1 MIQKLAN
8 GKASNMIEFFLPME
22 KIPTTTHQQKKVNVR
37 NGKPIFYE
45 PEELKNARAKFES
58 LLSRHVPPDK
68 LKGPVRLTVKWCF
81 PMIKGVH
88 TGQYKT
94 TKPDTDNLQKL
105 FKDCMTKLSF
115 WKDDAQV
122 ASEIA
127 EKFWSE
133 VVGVYV
139 RVEEW
144 DDELYT
150 FL

>member
-1 MIQKLAN
+1 
-8 GKASNMIEFFLPME
+8 MIEFFLPME

-58 LLSRHVPPDK
+58 LLVRHVPPDK

-81 PMIKGVH
+81 PMIKGARS
-88 TGQYKT
+88 GQYKT
-94 TKPDTDNLQKL
+94 TAPDTDNLQKL
-105 FKDCMTKLSF
+105 FKDCMSEVGF
-115 WKDDAQV
+115 WKNDAQV

-133 VVGVYV
+133 VVGIYV

>member
-1 MIQKLAN
+1 
-8 GKASNMIEFFLPME
+8 MIEFFLPME
-22 KIPTTTHQQKKVNVR
+22 KIPTTTHQQQKVNVI

-58 LLSRHVPPDK
+58 LLARHVPPDK

-81 PMIKGVH
+81 PMIKGAR

-94 TKPDTDNLQKL
+94 TAPDTDNLQKL
-105 FKDCMTKLSF
+105 FKDCMSKVGF
-115 WKDDAQV
+115 WENDAQV

-127 EKFWSE
+127 EKFWSK
-133 VVGVYV
+133 VVGIYV

>member
-1 MIQKLAN
+1 
-8 GKASNMIEFFLPME
+8 MIEFFLPME
-22 KIPTTTHQQKKVNVR
+22 KIPTITHQQKKVNVR

-58 LLSRHVPPDK
+58 LLARHVPPDK

-81 PMIKGVH
+81 PMIKGARS
-88 TGQYKT
+88 GQYKT
-94 TKPDTDNLQKL
+94 TAPDTDNLQKL
-105 FKDCMTKLSF
+105 FKDCMSEVGF
-115 WKDDAQV
+115 WKNDAQV

-133 VVGVYV
+133 VVGIYV

>member
-1 MIQKLAN
+1 MSSFCRWKKFRRRHTN
-8 GKASNMIEFFLPME
+8 R
-22 KIPTTTHQQKKVNVR
+22 KKVNVR

-58 LLSRHVPPDK
+58 LLARHVPPDK

-81 PMIKGVH
+81 PMIKGVR

-94 TKPDTDNLQKL
+94 TAPDTDNLQKL
-105 FKDCMTKLSF
+105 FKDCMSEVGF
-115 WKDDAQV
+115 WKNDAQV

-133 VVGVYV
+133 VVGIYV

>member
-1 MIQKLAN
+1 
-8 GKASNMIEFFLPME
+8 MIEFFLPME

-58 LLSRHVPPDK
+58 LLARHVPPDE

-81 PMIKGVH
+81 PMIEGVRS
-88 TGQYKT
+88 GQYKT
-94 TKPDTDNLQKL
+94 TAPDTDNLQKL
-105 FKDCMTKLSF
+105 FKDCMSEVGF
-115 WKDDAQV
+115 WKNDAQV

-133 VVGVYV
+133 VVGIYV

>member
-1 MIQKLAN
+1 
-8 GKASNMIEFFLPME
+8 MIEFFLPME

-68 LKGPVRLTVKWCF
+68 LKGPIRLTVKWCF
-81 PMIKGVH
+81 PMIEGVRS
-88 TGQYKT
+88 GQYKT
-94 TKPDTDNLQKL
+94 TAPDTDNLQKL
-105 FKDCMTKLSF
+105 FKDCMTEVGF
-115 WKDDAQV
+115 WKNDAEV

-133 VVGVYV
+133 VVGIYV

>member
-1 MIQKLAN
+1 
-8 GKASNMIEFFLPME
+8 MIEFFLPME

-45 PEELKNARAKFES
+45 PKELKNARAKFES

-88 TGQYKT
+88 TSQYKT

-105 FKDCMTKLSF
+105 FKDCMTKLGF

-133 VVGVYV
+133 VVGIYV

>member
-1 MIQKLAN
+1 
-8 GKASNMIEFFLPME
+8 MIEFFLPMG

-58 LLSRHVPPDK
+58 LLARHVPPDK

-81 PMIKGVH
+81 PMIKGAR

-105 FKDCMTKLSF
+105 FKDCMTKLGF

-133 VVGVYV
+133 VVGIYV